1 MSGSDPRLW
10 WLAGED
16 AADLAR
22 QLDRPGA
29 GPDDPPEVERGPAR
43 LGIADPDDRKLRLAR
58 RLLAEGGAWRG
69 RSDIWYSPTG
79 LARGGGKIAFLF
91 PGVEPTF
98 GVDAMDLPGLAAR
111 FDLVAPLL
119 EDDTIAHR
127 SASIYRVGI
136 FLDQVMRRLGI
147 APDLIAGHSIGEWSG
162 SVAAGIIP
170 IAHASDLLDVID
182 PSTIEFPDL
191 DFAAFAAGVDAV
203 AAVVDRLDDIVVS
216 HDNSPGQSIV
226 CGTPAMVDEAVARLR
241 ERNVLGYKLG
251 FQSGF
256 HTPAMTESLPT
267 FRAHLDAMEIGPGH
281 IPMWS
286 ATSVA
291 PYPRAQAEI
300 IDLHLRH
307 LEEPVRFR
315 PLVERLYHD
324 AGVRVFVQVGVGSLT
339 GFVADTLGDLDHA
352 SVAVLTPRRSAL
364 AQVSRVL
371 TALWVEGLDADT
383 GMLQDPETSGPGA
396 AALPPANGRPAANP
410 TPARPRSPRVPPPAT
425 PVPAAPI
432 PVPVPAAPLPVPAST
447 APIPESLA
455 AAADM
460 LTAAARASQDVLD
473 ALVLRLSPATVPAAR
488 RAGAPPASTVRTIAP
503 PLSPATATA
512 TGVPADGA
520 DRSPPPPAPPPSI
533 PAWAPAPALDWPTEP
548 TTVRRLLSL
557 ETMPETIDHT
567 LYEAPEGWP
576 DVSDRFPI
584 VAMTTQL
591 QLLED
596 IAASYA
602 GGRDVIELFG
612 VRNYRWL
619 DISDP
624 IDLEITV
631 TPKGDD
637 VLGIALGPYCRAN
650 VRVGRFPPAPRYDD
664 PPLVRPRPTAHTA
677 QEMFDLRLMFHGP
690 LFQGIPAMGPVGDD
704 GMLGTFDNLATPG
717 SLLDNL
723 GKLIAYWAIDYDGVG
738 EAALPSGVGRVELF
752 GPKPAPGVEVRCDI
766 RVIEQQRDLIRADGV
781 LVLPDGSILARV
793 QGWTSILFHLDE
805 LMEPLHHAPG
815 RFDVAEAQPGGWYVV
830 RERWPTGPARDL
842 TARRYLAR
850 DDRARYERMNLLEQ
864 RRWLLDVIAA
874 KDAVRHWLRD
884 TFGILCFPVEVALV
898 PDGDRHFRVTCG
910 RVPEGHDPR
919 VTLSSFNWVAVAVV
933 GDGEFRDIEAVPV
946 DEAGDVATAAHRA
959 ADSVAA
965 RNPGAEV
972 HWVEERQN
980 DVPSR
985 LEVPDPPPFAV
996 AWT

>member
-1 MSGSDPRLW
+1 MAGTGASGT
-10 WLAGED
+10 
-16 AADLAR
+16 AA
-22 QLDRPGA
+22 
-29 GPDDPPEVERGPAR
+29 
-43 LGIADPDDRKLRLAR
+43 
-58 RLLAEGGAWRG
+58 
-69 RSDIWYSPTG
+69 
-79 LARGGGKIAFLF
+79 
-91 PGVEPTF
+91 
-98 GVDAMDLPGLAAR
+98 
-111 FDLVAPLL
+111 
-119 EDDTIAHR
+119 
-127 SASIYRVGI
+127 
-136 FLDQVMRRLGI
+136 
-147 APDLIAGHSIGEWSG
+147 
-162 SVAAGIIP
+162 
-170 IAHASDLLDVID
+170 
-182 PSTIEFPDL
+182 
-191 DFAAFAAGVDAV
+191 
-203 AAVVDRLDDIVVS
+203 
-216 HDNSPGQSIV
+216 
-226 CGTPAMVDEAVARLR
+226 
-241 ERNVLGYKLG
+241 
-251 FQSGF
+251 
-256 HTPAMTESLPT
+256 
-267 FRAHLDAMEIGPGH
+267 
-281 IPMWS
+281 
-286 ATSVA
+286 
-291 PYPRAQAEI
+291 
-300 IDLHLRH
+300 
-307 LEEPVRFR
+307 
-315 PLVERLYHD
+315 
-324 AGVRVFVQVGVGSLT
+324 
-339 GFVADTLGDLDHA
+339 
-352 SVAVLTPRRSAL
+352 
-364 AQVSRVL
+364 
-371 TALWVEGLDADT
+371 
-383 GMLQDPETSGPGA
+383 
-396 AALPPANGRPAANP
+396 
-410 TPARPRSPRVPPPAT
+410 
-425 PVPAAPI
+425 
-432 PVPVPAAPLPVPAST
+432 
-447 APIPESLA
+447 LA

-473 ALVLRLSPATVPAAR
+473 VLAARLSPATAPAGR
-488 RAGAPPASTVRTIAP
+488 VAPPPPAP
-503 PLSPATATA
+503 TAPSA
-512 TGVPADGA
+512 APVSGA
-520 DRSPPPPAPPPSI
+520 DQAPPPPAPPTSI
-533 PAWAPAPALDWPTEP
+533 PAWAPAPAREWPTET

-567 LYEAPEGWP
+567 LYEAPADWP

-596 IAASYA
+596 IAAGFA

-624 IDLEITV
+624 LDLDITV

-664 PPLVRPRPTAHTA
+664 PPLVAPRPTVHTA

-690 LFQGIPAMGPVGDD
+690 RFQGIRAIGPVGDD

-723 GKLIAYWAIDYDGVG
+723 GKLIAYWAIDYDGIG

-793 QGWTSILFHLDE
+793 HGWTSILFHLDE

-815 RFDVAEAQPGGWYVV
+815 RSDVAEAQPGGWYVV

-842 TARRYLAR
+842 TARRYLGR
-850 DDRARYERMNLLEQ
+850 DDRARYEQMNLLEQ

-884 TFGILCFPVEVALV
+884 TFGILCFPVEVELV
-898 PDGDRHFRVTCG
+898 RDGDRRFRVRCG

-933 GDGEFRDIEAVPV
+933 GDGAFRDIEAVPV
-946 DEAGDVATAAHRA
+946 GENGDAATAAHRA
-959 ADSVAA
+959 ADAVAA
-965 RNPGAEV
+965 RNPGAPV
-972 HWVEERQN
+972 RWVEEREN